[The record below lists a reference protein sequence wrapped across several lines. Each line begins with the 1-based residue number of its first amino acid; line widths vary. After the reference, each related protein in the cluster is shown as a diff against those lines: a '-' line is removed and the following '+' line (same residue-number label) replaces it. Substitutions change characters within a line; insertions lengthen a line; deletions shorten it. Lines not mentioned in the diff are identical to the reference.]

1 MLNVEKNAALI
12 EQNIPFALLEVWYPN
27 REEWREADFQ
37 AAVKEELAA
46 LKAQYSEYDRKAVFG
61 ENPYFRFFKKF
72 KKTYPVMMQFESF
85 LLKDR
90 PFPIQNPVTAV
101 PFLVE
106 LQTQA
111 LSGTHDAD
119 HIEGP
124 LKLFLGTEKA
134 PFVGL
139 RGEEV
144 HTYPGDV
151 CGMLLSPMFFAS
163 IGIMVELPH
172 MSKTIVLFSLS
183 LLIIAILT
191 KIIGCGFGAKICG
204 YSKSES
210 LQIGV
215 GMRTPDCS
223 SNGDIDPTGVR
234 RDIQRRPTASVIVP
248 STAALINDLILLIF
262 LCIPSCWPIRQIA

>member
-61 ENPYFRFFKKF
+61 ENPYFHFFKKF

-151 CGMLLSPMFFAS
+151 CGMDNGGIILSMIAGADNRTCTNPNSRHVVYPVFGTPGMPADTLKPSLERLRNNVSILAPFAEMQS
-163 IGIMVELPH
+163 QTV
-172 MSKTIVLFSLS
+172 
-183 LLIIAILT
+183 
-191 KIIGCGFGAKICG
+191 
-204 YSKSES
+204 
-210 LQIGV
+210 
-215 GMRTPDCS
+215 
-223 SNGDIDPTGVR
+223 
-234 RDIQRRPTASVIVP
+234 
-248 STAALINDLILLIF
+248 
-262 LCIPSCWPIRQIA
+262 